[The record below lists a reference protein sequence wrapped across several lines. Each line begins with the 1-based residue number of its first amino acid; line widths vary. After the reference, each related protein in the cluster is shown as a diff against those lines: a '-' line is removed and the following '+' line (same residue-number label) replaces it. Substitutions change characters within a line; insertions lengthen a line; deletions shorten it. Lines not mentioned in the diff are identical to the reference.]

1 MSKITLR
8 AARINAGYTQAE
20 VAKKTGYAIST
31 IKNWEQGKT
40 FPKQPAIVVL
50 CELYGVSYDNIN
62 FDI

>member
-8 AARINAGYTQAE
+8 AARINAGFTQVE
-20 VAKKTGYAIST
+20 VAEKTGYAVST
-31 IKNWEQGKT
+31 IRNWEQGKSY
-40 FPKQPAIVVL
+40 PKQPAITVL

>member
-8 AARINAGYTQAE
+8 AARINAGFTQTKVAE
-20 VAKKTGYAIST
+20 KTGYAVST
-31 IKNWEQGKT
+31 IRNWEKGKSY
-40 FPKQPAIVVL
+40 PKQPAIVVL